1 MSSQVKIKTACL
13 PLSLLLLY
21 ILPATTGAA
30 AAAATERECWIRC
43 RTQIASAKAH
53 DEAHTPAP
61 MTPAFAAP
69 AVAAAAATAA
79 AVASASQASCLS
91 VLPVSL

>member
-69 AVAAAAATAA
+69 AAAAAAA
-79 AVASASQASCLS
+79 AVASASKASCLS